1 MEFGLKLL
9 WSTAS
14 AIGLRRLMKM
24 LPKAYK
30 ATTFFFDGE
39 ACKGHVGL
47 TIDDGLCRNGPGPS
61 MVAEVATLLKEHDAR
76 CTFFVC
82 SEYLVGVEAEA
93 EALVHE
99 GHELGN
105 HMTSDKQFYFHKL
118 PAGEFEQ
125 QLRDATQAIEAVPGV
140 GRVRWFRAPQALYT
154 QSMERTVTSHGL
166 RHALGDCYADDWAM
180 EHNADFVARTI
191 LKQVRDGSVIVLH
204 QPERG
209 FREHTFAILRQVLE
223 GLRAKGLK
231 CRTLSEMAS
240 LEGAARRSHLGD
252 RTLSEVASLE
262 GADPMVAEAA
272 MKTAA
277 ETAAVAWAAADASAE
292 HDMLAAPTSTEPLPT
307 SIHSRHP
314 SIDCAC
320 YYTENFFFGPRHFFF
335 GPRHFTFEGEDAF
348 RRQNADLLASL
359 SPSDAEGLLSGLEAE
374 ALRRR
379 QQPALAA
386 ARKAKIE
393 AEYTRLHPSLWTLSD
408 EWLHADFIELVHRAR
423 RAGRAHDGAHTD
435 GGGAEPFK
443 PPRKVAEGVFALPV
457 FSERFCQLLCEEL
470 DAFRR
475 SGLPC
480 GQPNSMNRHGA
491 LLDEL
496 GLYPGLLD
504 PLVREWLVPGYPG
517 WKEGVSC
524 AHHGAISP
532 QVREWLVPLCSQ
544 IPAFAAVGGGHLN
557 SHKSFVVTYRIGE
570 DEHLTEHFDNA
581 EVTLNANL
589 GLSFEAGELCF
600 YGHKDAAKDA
610 PSAHHAWTAG
620 VGHAVLHL
628 GQQVHAALPITE
640 GERRNLVIWMRS
652 TAWRRENGCP
662 MCGSTDRLLEGS
674 A

>member
-1 MEFGLKLL
+1 MFLRNLESPKLRNAQNDALHRMEFGLKLL

-30 ATTFFFDGE
+30 ATTFFFDGV

-125 QLRDATQAIEAVPGV
+125 QLRGTTQAIEAVPGV

-252 RTLSEVASLE
+252 RTLSEMASLE

-272 MKTAA
+272 METAA

-393 AEYTRLHPSLWTLSD
+393 AEYTRLHPSLWTLCD

-423 RAGRAHDGAHTD
+423 RAGRAHDGAHEGAPKD

-470 DAFRR
+470 DAFGR

-504 PLVREWLVPGYPG
+504 PL
-517 WKEGVSC
+517 
-524 AHHGAISP
+524 
-532 QVREWLVPLCSQ
+532 VREWLVPLCSQ

>member
-30 ATTFFFDGE
+30 ATTFFFDGV

-272 MKTAA
+272 AETAA
-277 ETAAVAWAAADASAE
+277 ETAAVAWAAADASAA
-292 HDMLAAPTSTEPLPT
+292 DMLAAPTSTEPLPT

-393 AEYTRLHPSLWTLSD
+393 AEYTRLHPSLWTLCD

-423 RAGRAHDGAHTD
+423 RAGRAHDGAHED

-470 DAFRR
+470 DAFGR

-504 PLVREWLVPGYPG
+504 PL
-517 WKEGVSC
+517 
-524 AHHGAISP
+524 
-532 QVREWLVPLCSQ
+532 VREWLVPLCSQ

>member
-1 MEFGLKLL
+1 MFLRNLQSQKLRNAQNDALHRMEFGLKLL

-30 ATTFFFDGE
+30 ATTFFFDGV

-272 MKTAA
+272 METAA

-393 AEYTRLHPSLWTLSD
+393 AEYTRLHPSLWTLCD

-470 DAFRR
+470 DAFGR

-504 PLVREWLVPGYPG
+504 PL
-517 WKEGVSC
+517 
-524 AHHGAISP
+524 
-532 QVREWLVPLCSQ
+532 VREWLVPLCSQ

>member
-1 MEFGLKLL
+1 MNVLAELRVPKLKNAQNDALYRMEFGLKLL

-30 ATTFFFDGE
+30 ATTFFFDGV

-125 QLRDATQAIEAVPGV
+125 QLRGTTQAIEAVPGV

-191 LKQVRDGSVIVLH
+191 LKQARDGSVIVLH

-272 MKTAA
+272 METAA
-277 ETAAVAWAAADASAE
+277 ETAAVAWAAADASAA
-292 HDMLAAPTSTEPLPT
+292 DMLAAPTSNEPLPT

-393 AEYTRLHPSLWTLSD
+393 AEYTRLHPSLWTLCD

-423 RAGRAHDGAHTD
+423 RAGRAHDGAHEGAPKD

-470 DAFRR
+470 DAFGR

-504 PLVREWLVPGYPG
+504 PL
-517 WKEGVSC
+517 
-524 AHHGAISP
+524 
-532 QVREWLVPLCSQ
+532 VREWLVPLCSQ

-570 DEHLTEHFDNA
+570 DEHLSEHFDNA

>member
-30 ATTFFFDGE
+30 ATTFFFDGV

-118 PAGEFEQ
+118 PASEFEQ
-125 QLRDATQAIEAVPGV
+125 QLRDTTQAIEAVPGV

-272 MKTAA
+272 METAA
-277 ETAAVAWAAADASAE
+277 ETAAVAWAAADASAA
-292 HDMLAAPTSTEPLPT
+292 DMLAAPTSTEPLPT

-470 DAFRR
+470 DAFGR

-504 PLVREWLVPGYPG
+504 PL
-517 WKEGVSC
+517 
-524 AHHGAISP
+524 
-532 QVREWLVPLCSQ
+532 VREWLVPLCSQ

>member
-1 MEFGLKLL
+1 MFLRNLQSPKLRNAQNDALHRMEFGLKLL

-30 ATTFFFDGE
+30 ATTFFFDGV

-125 QLRDATQAIEAVPGV
+125 QLRGTTQAIEAVPGV

-272 MKTAA
+272 METAA
-277 ETAAVAWAAADASAE
+277 ETAAVAWAAADASAA
-292 HDMLAAPTSTEPLPT
+292 DMLAAPTSTEPLPT

-393 AEYTRLHPSLWTLSD
+393 AEYTRLHPSLWTLCD

-423 RAGRAHDGAHTD
+423 RAGRAHDGAHEGAPKD

-470 DAFRR
+470 DAFGR

-504 PLVREWLVPGYPG
+504 PL
-517 WKEGVSC
+517 
-524 AHHGAISP
+524 
-532 QVREWLVPLCSQ
+532 VREWLVPLCSQ

-570 DEHLTEHFDNA
+570 DEHLSEHFDNA

>member
-1 MEFGLKLL
+1 MFLRNLQSPKLRNAQNDALHRMEFGLKLL

-30 ATTFFFDGE
+30 ATTFFFDGV

-125 QLRDATQAIEAVPGV
+125 QLRGTTQAIEAVPGV

-252 RTLSEVASLE
+252 RTLSEMASLE

-272 MKTAA
+272 METAA
-277 ETAAVAWAAADASAE
+277 ETAAVAWAAADASAA
-292 HDMLAAPTSTEPLPT
+292 DMLAAPTSTEPLPT

-335 GPRHFTFEGEDAF
+335 GPRHLTFEGEDAF

-393 AEYTRLHPSLWTLSD
+393 AEYTRLHPSLWTLCD

-423 RAGRAHDGAHTD
+423 RAGHAHDGAHEGAPKD

-470 DAFRR
+470 DAFGR

-504 PLVREWLVPGYPG
+504 PL
-517 WKEGVSC
+517 
-524 AHHGAISP
+524 
-532 QVREWLVPLCSQ
+532 VREWLVPLCSQ

>member
-1 MEFGLKLL
+1 
-9 WSTAS
+9 
-14 AIGLRRLMKM
+14 
-24 LPKAYK
+24 
-30 ATTFFFDGE
+30 
-39 ACKGHVGL
+39 
-47 TIDDGLCRNGPGPS
+47 
-61 MVAEVATLLKEHDAR
+61 
-76 CTFFVC
+76 
-82 SEYLVGVEAEA
+82 
-93 EALVHE
+93 
-99 GHELGN
+99 
-105 HMTSDKQFYFHKL
+105 
-118 PAGEFEQ
+118 
-125 QLRDATQAIEAVPGV
+125 
-140 GRVRWFRAPQALYT
+140 
-154 QSMERTVTSHGL
+154 
-166 RHALGDCYADDWAM
+166 
-180 EHNADFVARTI
+180 
-191 LKQVRDGSVIVLH
+191 
-204 QPERG
+204 
-209 FREHTFAILRQVLE
+209 
-223 GLRAKGLK
+223 
-231 CRTLSEMAS
+231 
-240 LEGAARRSHLGD
+240 
-252 RTLSEVASLE
+252 
-262 GADPMVAEAA
+262 MVAEAA
-272 MKTAA
+272 METAA

-292 HDMLAAPTSTEPLPT
+292 HDMVAAPTSTEPLPT

-470 DAFRR
+470 DAFGR

-504 PLVREWLVPGYPG
+504 PLVREWLVP
-517 WKEGVSC
+517 
-524 AHHGAISP
+524 
-532 QVREWLVPLCSQ
+532 LCSQ

-557 SHKSFVVTYRIGE
+557 RHKSFVVTYRIGE

-600 YGHKDAAKDA
+600 YGHKDAATDA

>member
-30 ATTFFFDGE
+30 ATTFFFDGV

-191 LKQVRDGSVIVLH
+191 LKQARDGSVIVLH

-272 MKTAA
+272 METAA
-277 ETAAVAWAAADASAE
+277 ETAAVAWAAADASAA
-292 HDMLAAPTSTEPLPT
+292 DMLAAPTSTEPLPT

-335 GPRHFTFEGEDAF
+335 GPRHFTFESEDAF

-374 ALRRR
+374 AVRRR

-393 AEYTRLHPSLWTLSD
+393 AEYTRLHPSLWTLCD

-423 RAGRAHDGAHTD
+423 RAGRAHDGAHEGAPKD

-470 DAFRR
+470 DAFGR

-504 PLVREWLVPGYPG
+504 PL
-517 WKEGVSC
+517 
-524 AHHGAISP
+524 
-532 QVREWLVPLCSQ
+532 VREWLVPLCSQ

>member
-30 ATTFFFDGE
+30 ATTFFFDGV

-118 PAGEFEQ
+118 PASEFEQ
-125 QLRDATQAIEAVPGV
+125 QLRDTTQAIEAVPGV

-272 MKTAA
+272 METAA

-393 AEYTRLHPSLWTLSD
+393 AEYTRLHPSLWTLCD

-423 RAGRAHDGAHTD
+423 RAGRAHDGAHEGAPKD

-470 DAFRR
+470 DAFGR

-504 PLVREWLVPGYPG
+504 PL
-517 WKEGVSC
+517 
-524 AHHGAISP
+524 
-532 QVREWLVPLCSQ
+532 VREWLVPLCSQ

>member
-1 MEFGLKLL
+1 
-9 WSTAS
+9 
-14 AIGLRRLMKM
+14 
-24 LPKAYK
+24 
-30 ATTFFFDGE
+30 
-39 ACKGHVGL
+39 
-47 TIDDGLCRNGPGPS
+47 
-61 MVAEVATLLKEHDAR
+61 
-76 CTFFVC
+76 
-82 SEYLVGVEAEA
+82 
-93 EALVHE
+93 
-99 GHELGN
+99 
-105 HMTSDKQFYFHKL
+105 
-118 PAGEFEQ
+118 
-125 QLRDATQAIEAVPGV
+125 
-140 GRVRWFRAPQALYT
+140 
-154 QSMERTVTSHGL
+154 
-166 RHALGDCYADDWAM
+166 
-180 EHNADFVARTI
+180 
-191 LKQVRDGSVIVLH
+191 
-204 QPERG
+204 
-209 FREHTFAILRQVLE
+209 
-223 GLRAKGLK
+223 
-231 CRTLSEMAS
+231 
-240 LEGAARRSHLGD
+240 
-252 RTLSEVASLE
+252 LE

-272 MKTAA
+272 METAA

-393 AEYTRLHPSLWTLSD
+393 AEYTRLHPSLWTLCD

-470 DAFRR
+470 DAFGR

-504 PLVREWLVPGYPG
+504 PL
-517 WKEGVSC
+517 
-524 AHHGAISP
+524 
-532 QVREWLVPLCSQ
+532 VREWLVPLCSQ

-570 DEHLTEHFDNA
+570 DEHLSEHFDNA

>member
-262 GADPMVAEAA
+262 GAARRSHLGDRTLSEVASLEGADPMVAEAA

-379 QQPALAA
+379 QQPALTA

-504 PLVREWLVPGYPG
+504 PLVREWLVP
-517 WKEGVSC
+517 
-524 AHHGAISP
+524 
-532 QVREWLVPLCSQ
+532 LCSQ

-600 YGHKDAAKDA
+600 YGHKDAATDA

>member
-14 AIGLRRLMKM
+14 AIGLRRLMNM

-30 ATTFFFDGE
+30 ATTFFFDGV

-252 RTLSEVASLE
+252 RALSEMASLE
-262 GADPMVAEAA
+262 GADPMEAEAA
-272 MKTAA
+272 METAA

-393 AEYTRLHPSLWTLSD
+393 AEYTRLHPSLWTLCD

-423 RAGRAHDGAHTD
+423 RAGRAHDGAHEGAQKD

-470 DAFRR
+470 DAFGR

-504 PLVREWLVPGYPG
+504 PL
-517 WKEGVSC
+517 
-524 AHHGAISP
+524 
-532 QVREWLVPLCSQ
+532 VREWLVPLCSQ

-570 DEHLTEHFDNA
+570 DEHLSEHFDNA

>member
-1 MEFGLKLL
+1 MEFALKLL

-30 ATTFFFDGE
+30 ATTFFFDGV

-47 TIDDGLCRNGPGPS
+47 TIDDGLCRNGPGPC

-93 EALVHE
+93 VALVHE

-180 EHNADFVARTI
+180 EHNADFVVRTI

-223 GLRAKGLK
+223 GLRAKGFK

-240 LEGAARRSHLGD
+240 LEGSARRSHLGD
-252 RTLSEVASLE
+252 RTLSEMASLE
-262 GADPMVAEAA
+262 GPDPMVVEAA
-272 MKTAA
+272 TETAA
-277 ETAAVAWAAADASAE
+277 EMAAVAWAAADARADAS
-292 HDMLAAPTSTEPLPT
+292 LAAPTSTEPPPT
-307 SIHSRHP
+307 WHPSIDCARMQVLTTALSPPPTWHP

-320 YYTENFFFGPRHFFF
+320 YYTENFFLGPRHFFF
-335 GPRHFTFEGEDAF
+335 GPRHFTFESEDAF
-348 RRQNADLLASL
+348 RRQNADLIASL
-359 SPSDAEGLLSGLEAE
+359 SPSDAEGLVRALEAE

-393 AEYTRLHPSLWTLSD
+393 AEYTRLHPSLWTLRD

-423 RAGRAHDGAHTD
+423 CAERAHEDARGAK
-435 GGGAEPFK
+435 PFE
-443 PPRKVAEGVFALPV
+443 PPREVAEGVFALPV
-457 FSERFCQLLCEEL
+457 FSERFCHLLCEEL
-470 DAFRR
+470 DAFGR

-480 GQPNSMNRHGA
+480 GKPNSMNRHGA
-491 LLDEL
+491 HA
-496 GLYPGLLD
+496 
-504 PLVREWLVPGYPG
+504 R
-517 WKEGVSC
+517 
-524 AHHGAISP
+524 AHHGALASP
-532 QVREWLVPLCSQ
+532 QVGSP
-544 IPAFAAVGGGHLN
+544 
-557 SHKSFVVTYRIGE
+557 
-570 DEHLTEHFDNA
+570 
-581 EVTLNANL
+581 
-589 GLSFEAGELCF
+589 
-600 YGHKDAAKDA
+600 
-610 PSAHHAWTAG
+610 TA
-620 VGHAVLHL
+620 
-628 GQQVHAALPITE
+628 
-640 GERRNLVIWMRS
+640 
-652 TAWRRENGCP
+652 
-662 MCGSTDRLLEGS
+662 
-674 A
+674 

>member
-191 LKQVRDGSVIVLH
+191 LKQARDGSVIVLH

-240 LEGAARRSHLGD
+240 LEGAPRRSHLGDRTSEIAPRRSHLGD

-393 AEYTRLHPSLWTLSD
+393 AEYTRLHPRLWTLCD

-423 RAGRAHDGAHTD
+423 RAGRAHDGAHEGAPKD

-470 DAFRR
+470 DAFGR

-504 PLVREWLVPGYPG
+504 PL
-517 WKEGVSC
+517 
-524 AHHGAISP
+524 
-532 QVREWLVPLCSQ
+532 VREWLVPLCSQ

>member
-1 MEFGLKLL
+1 MFLRNLQSPKLRNAQNDALHRMEFGLKLL

-30 ATTFFFDGE
+30 ATTFFFDGV

-125 QLRDATQAIEAVPGV
+125 QLRGTTQAIEAVPGV

-272 MKTAA
+272 METAA

-393 AEYTRLHPSLWTLSD
+393 AEYTRLHPSLWTLCD

-423 RAGRAHDGAHTD
+423 RAGRAHDGAHEGAPKD

-470 DAFRR
+470 DAFGR

-504 PLVREWLVPGYPG
+504 PL
-517 WKEGVSC
+517 
-524 AHHGAISP
+524 
-532 QVREWLVPLCSQ
+532 VREWLVPLCSQ

-570 DEHLTEHFDNA
+570 DEHLSEHFDNA

>member
-1 MEFGLKLL
+1 
-9 WSTAS
+9 
-14 AIGLRRLMKM
+14 
-24 LPKAYK
+24 
-30 ATTFFFDGE
+30 
-39 ACKGHVGL
+39 
-47 TIDDGLCRNGPGPS
+47 
-61 MVAEVATLLKEHDAR
+61 
-76 CTFFVC
+76 
-82 SEYLVGVEAEA
+82 
-93 EALVHE
+93 
-99 GHELGN
+99 
-105 HMTSDKQFYFHKL
+105 
-118 PAGEFEQ
+118 
-125 QLRDATQAIEAVPGV
+125 
-140 GRVRWFRAPQALYT
+140 
-154 QSMERTVTSHGL
+154 
-166 RHALGDCYADDWAM
+166 
-180 EHNADFVARTI
+180 
-191 LKQVRDGSVIVLH
+191 
-204 QPERG
+204 
-209 FREHTFAILRQVLE
+209 
-223 GLRAKGLK
+223 
-231 CRTLSEMAS
+231 
-240 LEGAARRSHLGD
+240 
-252 RTLSEVASLE
+252 
-262 GADPMVAEAA
+262 MVAEAA
-272 MKTAA
+272 METAA

-292 HDMLAAPTSTEPLPT
+292 HDMVAAPTSTEPLPT

-470 DAFRR
+470 DAFGR

-504 PLVREWLVPGYPG
+504 PL
-517 WKEGVSC
+517 
-524 AHHGAISP
+524 
-532 QVREWLVPLCSQ
+532 VREWLVPLCSQ

-600 YGHKDAAKDA
+600 YGHKDAATDA